1 MLSWT
6 LYFSFGLISTSLSI
20 LVTPIMNDL
29 GLTYS
34 QMGFVLGSWQL
45 IYIFCA
51 QPLGLVIDRIGP
63 YPSLFL
69 GAVIMALSSALR
81 PFAINFDSL
90 AIYVGL
96 FGIGGPLISIGIPK
110 LVSIWFQGDERG
122 TASGVYTTGP
132 IIGGVIALSLTNSVF
147 VPLLGNWKTVLHVYS
162 LIGLLIAFL
171 WLLVGRKALTINSA
185 RGYRSLTGKK
195 TTWKAMKTLFKSKN
209 IWLIVAIGI
218 TFFLSSHGL
227 ANWLPKLF
235 EAKGTSSS
243 EAGYLA
249 AFHRIFGI
257 FGSIALSKLPHI
269 LKSKKLAIAITLFV
283 QGVFIIILGVTAG
296 PIMWLALAF
305 VGITTKGLLPI
316 LTIILMDMP
325 EVGPIRMG
333 IAGGLFFA
341 LGEIGGF
348 GGPFVMGLLKDIT
361 GSFLSGL
368 IFIAAITEAS
378 IVLASYLKVD
388 VPVSRVDK

>member
-1 MLSWT
+1 
-6 LYFSFGLISTSLSI
+6 
-20 LVTPIMNDL
+20 
-29 GLTYS
+29 
-34 QMGFVLGSWQL
+34 
-45 IYIFCA
+45 
-51 QPLGLVIDRIGP
+51 
-63 YPSLFL
+63 
-69 GAVIMALSSALR
+69 
-81 PFAINFDSL
+81 
-90 AIYVGL
+90 IYVGL

-147 VPLLGNWKTVLHVYS
+147 VPLLGNWKNVLHVYS

-171 WLLVGRKALTINSA
+171 WLFVGRKALTMISA
-185 RGYRSLTGKK
+185 RGHRTLTGEK
-195 TTWKAMKTLFKSKN
+195 TTWKTMKTLFKSKN

-257 FGSIALSKLPHI
+257 FGSIILSKLPHI

-283 QGVFIIILGVTAG
+283 QGLFIIILGVTAG

-388 VPVSRVDK
+388 VPVSRVDKW